1 MKNSI
6 GKIIAVLSRNIQQEL
21 KEVIEPFGLTVG
33 EEPYFMELMYEDGI
47 TQDELTNRINVDKSA
62 TARAVK
68 SLEEKGFLKREID
81 YKDRRSKRLYL
92 TEEAREKYKPL
103 VYELQQY
110 NIRLTHGWTEEQY
123 DLVYDSL
130 EMIQKDFENRK
141 SNNK

>member
-1 MKNSI
+1 
-6 GKIIAVLSRNIQQEL
+6 
-21 KEVIEPFGLTVG
+21 
-33 EEPYFMELMYEDGI
+33 MELMYEDGI